1 VSSTPTQLRQT
12 LPRMTKIVRRF
23 LPRLRKQRSMVI
35 GSLVALFLT
44 TAFKLA
50 EPWPLKILFD
60 RVLYH
65 SNRRAARWDFI
76 PWLENMDGTRLMIF
90 CAGAV
95 VVTTA
100 LRALTEYWNT
110 VGFATIGNRVLKEV
124 RDDLYRHVQRLSLG
138 FHNKSRNGDMTIRV
152 IGDVNLLRDVLVTA
166 ILPLTA
172 ATLMLTG
179 MWGVMFLLQWK
190 LALLALATTPLLWL
204 STIRATK
211 KIREAAKRQRAR
223 EGEMASTAA
232 ESLAGIKLVQALSL
246 EDVFATD
253 FAIKNNKSQ
262 KEEVRNAKNAAGL
275 ERSVDVL
282 LAIATGLVLLYGS
295 RLVLQNQLT
304 IGSLLVF
311 LTYLKRA
318 FNPVQDFAKYTG
330 RLAKATAA
338 GERVLELLDRQPDI
352 LDGSDSRP
360 APPLRGAVH
369 IENLTFA
376 YEPGRPVLNDISLAV
391 APGERIAIVGA
402 SGGGKSTLASLLVR
416 LYDPAS
422 GRIAFDGY
430 DVRQFTIESL
440 RRQISVVLQETLLF
454 AGTIRE
460 NIACAAPG
468 ASEDDVVEA
477 AKLANAHQFIMA
489 LPNGYETMVG
499 ERGVTL
505 SGGQRQRIAVAR
517 AAVRQSRILILD
529 EPTTGLDEQNIR
541 TVTDALERLADDRT
555 TVLITHDLALASR
568 ADQIVYL
575 DHGRILEHGTHEEL
589 IAADGRYAKLFALQC
604 GGAENGSGVMSLA
617 ADVDTAAA
625 ETRADAVA

>member
-1 VSSTPTQLRQT
+1 MHR
-12 LPRMTKIVRRF
+12 IVRRF
-23 LPRLRKQRSMVI
+23 LPRLGKQRGLVI
-35 GSLVALFLT
+35 GSLCALFAT
-44 TAFKLA
+44 TVFKLA

-65 SNRRAARWDFI
+65 SNRRASRWDFI
-76 PWLENMDGTRLMIF
+76 PWLENLEGTKLLVL

-95 VVTTA
+95 VALTA
-100 LRALTEYWNT
+100 LRAITEYLNT

-172 ATLMLTG
+172 AALMLVG
-179 MWGVMFLLQWK
+179 MWTIMFLMQWK
-190 LALLALATTPLLWL
+190 LALLALATTPLLCFQ
-204 STIRATK
+204 TNRATR

-246 EDVFATD
+246 EDVFAAD

-282 LAIATGLVLLYGS
+282 LAVATGLVLLYGA
-295 RLVLQNQLT
+295 RLVLNHQLT
-304 IGSLLVF
+304 VGSLLVF

-338 GERVLELLDRQPDI
+338 GERVMELLDRKPDVR
-352 LDGSDSRP
+352 DGAGARP
-360 APPLRGAVH
+360 MPPLRGAVH
-369 IENLTFA
+369 IENLFFE
-376 YEPGRPVLNDISLAV
+376 YEPDRLVLRDINLAV
-391 APGERIAIVGA
+391 APGQRLAIVGP

-416 LYDPAS
+416 LYDPMT
-422 GRIAFDGY
+422 GRITFDGY
-430 DVRQFTIESL
+430 DLREHTIESI
-440 RRQISVVLQETLLF
+440 RRQVSVVLQETLLF
-454 AGTIRE
+454 AGTVRD

-468 ASEDDVVEA
+468 ATEDDVVA
-477 AKLANAHQFIMA
+477 AAMLANAHSFIQAM
-489 LPNGYETMVG
+489 PNGYDTIVG

-517 AAVRQSRILILD
+517 AAVRQARVLILD
-529 EPTTGLDEQNIR
+529 EPTTGLDEQNVR
-541 TVTDALERLADDRT
+541 TVIDALERLAEDRT
-555 TVLITHDLALASR
+555 TMLITHDLQLASR
-568 ADQIVYL
+568 ADHIVYL
-575 DHGRILEHGTHEEL
+575 DHGRILERGTHEQL
-589 IAADGRYAKLFALQC
+589 LAADGRYAKLFALQS
-604 GGAENGSGVMSLA
+604 GGMDNGLMSLA
-617 ADVDTAAA
+617 DLS

>member
-1 VSSTPTQLRQT
+1 MSSNNVQLRET
-12 LPRMTKIVRRF
+12 LPRMSKIVRRF
-23 LPRLRKQRSMVI
+23 LPRLRKQRRLVV
-35 GSLVALFLT
+35 GSLIALFAT
-44 TAFKLA
+44 TALKLA

-65 SNRRAARWDFI
+65 SNRKAARWDFI
-76 PWLENMDGTRLMIF
+76 PWLENLDGTQLMIF
-90 CAGAV
+90 CAVAV
-95 VVTTA
+95 IAFTA
-100 LRALTEYWNT
+100 LRAFAEYLNT
-110 VGFATIGNRVLKEV
+110 VGFAMIGNRVLKEV

-166 ILPLTA
+166 VLPLTA
-172 ATLMLTG
+172 AVLMLTG
-179 MWGVMFLLQWK
+179 MWTIMFLIQWK
-190 LALLALATTPLLWL
+190 LAALALATTPLLCFQ
-204 STIRATK
+204 TTRATK

-246 EDVFATD
+246 EEVFAAD
-253 FAIKNNKSQ
+253 FASKNNKSQ
-262 KEEVRNAKNAAGL
+262 NEEVRNAKNAAGL

-282 LAIATGLVLLYGS
+282 LAVATGLVLLYGA
-295 RLVLQNQLT
+295 RLVLNHQLT
-304 IGSLLVF
+304 VGSLLIF

-338 GERVLELLDRQPDI
+338 GERVLELLDRKPDVR
-352 LDGSDSRP
+352 DGAGARP
-360 APPLRGAVH
+360 IPPLRGSVRV
-369 IENLTFA
+369 ESLSFE
-376 YEPGRPVLNDISLAV
+376 YDPGQPILKDINLAV
-391 APGERIAIVGA
+391 APGQRIAIVGP

-416 LYDPAS
+416 LYDPS
-422 GRIAFDGY
+422 TGRITFDGY
-430 DVRQFTIESL
+430 DLREHTVESI
-440 RRQISVVLQETLLF
+440 RRQVSVVLQETLLF
-454 AGTIRE
+454 AGTIRD

-468 ASEDDVVEA
+468 ATEDDVVA
-477 AKLANAHQFIMA
+477 AAVLANAHSFIQAM
-489 LPNGYETMVG
+489 PEGYDTIVG

-517 AAVRQSRILILD
+517 AAVRQARVLILD
-529 EPTTGLDEQNIR
+529 EPTTGLDEQNVR
-541 TVTDALERLADDRT
+541 TVIDALERLAEERT

-575 DHGRILEHGTHEEL
+575 DHGRVLERGTHDQL
-589 IAADGRYAKLFALQC
+589 LAADGRYAKLFALQC
-604 GGAENGSGVMSLA
+604 GAPASDMMGL
-617 ADVDTAAA
+617 VDLA